1 MGNYLIHRSDERKD
15 HKYVARV
22 RLKKQTKNKKY
33 RYFYDLDAY
42 KAYMKKLDG
51 DKAKKESIKDNKSKI
66 EFFIEEKFNDAL
78 ESFPKLTDKDEKIK
92 NIVSDNKEKTVKAYM
107 KKLDG
112 DKAKKE
118 SIKDNKS
125 KIEFFIEE
133 KFNDALESL
142 PKITSKDEKVKKI
155 ISDNKEKTVKE
166 LKEGSKYLKTND
178 ETSYEEYQ
186 KNEPDFMK
194 NVREIKQPTTKEY
207 DMSEINELYDP
218 NDPGRS
224 ENCAICST
232 AYELRRRG
240 YDVEAISNSDGL
252 TFWHFEFMYENPE
265 IVHCDPN
272 GEVLSLSE
280 YTKDLEKGPTRLWQ
294 EHYNVYEEEED
305 YYSNSET
312 IEKTIAEQ
320 SGKNTRG
327 NLLVFWNGGGGH
339 SMVYEVDEDGKVLI
353 RDCQVN
359 KTFELSE
366 ILWRST
372 SINFLRTDNL
382 KLKENILELV
392 QPNKPNLKTKERRV
406 RGFDNETRRRGKN
419 TSKK

>member
-1 MGNYLIHRSDERKD
+1 MKKFRGGESLGNYLIHRSDERKD
-15 HKYVARV
+15 HKYIARI

-33 RYFYDLDAY
+33 RYFYDLGAY
-42 KAYMKKLDG
+42 KAYMKKVDG
-51 DKAKKESIKDNKSKI
+51 DKDKKDTKKESIKDKKSKI
-66 EFFIEEKFNDAL
+66 EFFIEEKL
-78 ESFPKLTDKDEKIK
+78 
-92 NIVSDNKEKTVKAYM
+92 
-107 KKLDG
+107 
-112 DKAKKE
+112 
-118 SIKDNKS
+118 
-125 KIEFFIEE
+125 
-133 KFNDALESL
+133 NDALESL
-142 PKITSKDEKVKKI
+142 PKLTSNDEKVKKS

-166 LKEGSKYLKTND
+166 LKKGSKYLKTND
-178 ETSYEEYQ
+178 KTSYEKYQ

-194 NVREIKQPTTKEY
+194 DVREIKPPTTKEY
-207 DMSEINELYDP
+207 DMSEINEMYDP

-224 ENCAICST
+224 ENCGICST

-294 EHYNVYEEEED
+294 EHYNVYEEEGD

-339 SMVYEVDEDGKVLI
+339 SMVYEVDKDGKVLI

-359 KTFELSE
+359 QTFELSE

-392 QPNKPNLKTKERRV
+392 QPNKPNLKMKR
-406 RGFDNETRRRGKN
+406 KK
-419 TSKK
+419 SKGALKWY

>member
-15 HKYVARV
+15 HKYIARV
-22 RLKKQTKNKKY
+22 PLKKQTKNKKY
-33 RYFYDLDAY
+33 MYFYDLDSY
-42 KAYMKKLDG
+42 KAYMKKRDV
-51 DKAKKESIKDNKSKI
+51 DKIKKVNEKEQIKDNKSKI
-66 EFFIEEKFNDAL
+66 EFFIEEKFNDA
-78 ESFPKLTDKDEKIK
+78 I
-92 NIVSDNKEKTVKAYM
+92 
-107 KKLDG
+107 
-112 DKAKKE
+112 
-118 SIKDNKS
+118 
-125 KIEFFIEE
+125 
-133 KFNDALESL
+133 ESL
-142 PKITSKDEKVKKI
+142 PKLTSNDEKVKKT
-155 ISDNKEKTVKE
+155 ISDNKEKTVKD
-166 LKEGSKYLKTND
+166 LKKESNYLKTND
-178 ETSYEEYQ
+178 KTSYEKYQ

-194 NVREIKQPTTKEY
+194 DVREIKPPTTKEY

-218 NDPGRS
+218 KDPGRS
-224 ENCAICST
+224 ENCGICST

-294 EHYNVYEEEED
+294 EHYNVYEEEGD

-339 SMVYEVDEDGKVLI
+339 SMVYEVDKDGKVLI

-359 KTFELSE
+359 QTFELSE

-392 QPNKPNLKTKERRV
+392 QPNKPNLKMKR
-406 RGFDNETRRRGKN
+406 KK
-419 TSKK
+419 SKGASKWY